1 MNGVAD
7 GPSVVQ
13 RGGLF
18 GIVAAAHVVL
28 LAILIGAKGTVLRPV
43 ELTIVADILPME
55 VAEGNV
61 PPERSVPSRHAQ
73 SSAAVKAV
81 RAWRPAPASASA
93 SAPTSA
99 SVTKASSPQLD
110 SASDAT
116 PDHVA
121 AIASTPSG
129 TGGSTQVVAGGSGA
143 PSGGPAT
150 SGDSGGGVSQARFD
164 ADYLKN
170 PAPPYPPISRRMREE
185 GKVILRVLVAPEG
198 SADSV
203 EIKSSSGSSRLD
215 ESALRTV
222 RTWRFV
228 PAQRGETPVPS
239 WVLVPVIFKL
249 EQ

>member
-1 MNGVAD
+1 M
-7 GPSVVQ
+7 
-13 RGGLF
+13 
-18 GIVAAAHVVL
+18 
-28 LAILIGAKGTVLRPV
+28 
-43 ELTIVADILPME
+43 
-55 VAEGNV
+55 
-61 PPERSVPSRHAQ
+61 
-73 SSAAVKAV
+73 
-81 RAWRPAPASASA
+81 
-93 SAPTSA
+93 
-99 SVTKASSPQLD
+99 
-110 SASDAT
+110 
-116 PDHVA
+116 
-121 AIASTPSG
+121 
-129 TGGSTQVVAGGSGA
+129 
-143 PSGGPAT
+143 
-150 SGDSGGGVSQARFD
+150 SQARFD